1 MEPNELS
8 SEDREK
14 LVEVIHGRDQHDL
27 AESSGWKELAQL
39 SSETELEDIEVFED
53 EIIKEDG
60 RYVVPVNVYVTLN
73 YHDSEGDETFHDAF
87 PGSVVVEVDEDGRP
101 VIRDM
106 SVDTSS
112 FFE

>member
-1 MEPNELS
+1 MASKELT

-14 LVEVIHGRDQHDL
+14 LVDTIHDL
-27 AESSGWKELAQL
+27 KSDDLAKFPGWTELAEL
-39 SSETELEDIEVFED
+39 SSNTQLEDIEVFED
-53 EIIKEDG
+53 EIIEEGG
-60 RYVVPVNVYVTLN
+60 RRVVPVNVYVTLN
-73 YHDSEGDETFHDAF
+73 YRDSEGDETFHDAF
-87 PGSVVVEVDEDGRP
+87 PGSVVVEVDEDGHL